1 IESKKELKSVAKI
14 SQSKSSHVFDEVP
27 SVVQVPMASFEQD
40 LDDDFTYHPT
50 PSSNPTTTERE
61 WTCKKCTLV
70 NSSTSS
76 VCIVCGGSKLKS
88 ISSVEDMTL
97 RKGEFWTCSQ
107 CTLKN
112 TLAQNT
118 CSACKHVRE
127 TPIISGQ
134 LSNFRPYTEQNNIV
148 APTNSSHKTSQN
160 NNRQQQLNLTNT
172 TSTILSPSSPGLQ
185 PPSNRTSRSP
195 SPRHE
200 RYSGA
205 IPKSPL
211 MNLENFIRFMDHLHS
226 SLCSV
231 PIYQGSNPGNIK

>member
-1 IESKKELKSVAKI
+1 MMMMTMILFFIQVSRYLPLNRRI
-14 SQSKSSHVFDEVP
+14 NSHLT
-27 SVVQVPMASFEQD
+27 A
-40 LDDDFTYHPT
+40 

-112 TLAQNT
+112 SLGQST

-127 TPIISGQ
+127 SPIISGQ
-134 LSNFRPYTEQNNIV
+134 LSNFRPYTEQNNITPI
-148 APTNSSHKTSQN
+148 APSHKTSSQN
-160 NNRQQQLNLTNT
+160 NSRQQQLNLTNT

-205 IPKSPL
+205 IPKVCFFFF
-211 MNLENFIRFMDHLHS
+211 NTFFIS
-226 SLCSV
+226 
-231 PIYQGSNPGNIK
+231 

>member
-1 IESKKELKSVAKI
+1 
-14 SQSKSSHVFDEVP
+14 
-27 SVVQVPMASFEQD
+27 
-40 LDDDFTYHPT
+40 
-50 PSSNPTTTERE
+50 
-61 WTCKKCTLV
+61 
-70 NSSTSS
+70 
-76 VCIVCGGSKLKS
+76 
-88 ISSVEDMTL
+88 MTL

-205 IPKSPL
+205 IPKVSYF
-211 MNLENFIRFMDHLHS
+211 FIFFLYKTYWKIFQLAILPDFCLIFRRNSCLQYLSTKSIRRLAFVL
-226 SLCSV
+226 L
-231 PIYQGSNPGNIK
+231 

>member
-1 IESKKELKSVAKI
+1 
-14 SQSKSSHVFDEVP
+14 
-27 SVVQVPMASFEQD
+27 
-40 LDDDFTYHPT
+40 
-50 PSSNPTTTERE
+50 
-61 WTCKKCTLV
+61 
-70 NSSTSS
+70 
-76 VCIVCGGSKLKS
+76 
-88 ISSVEDMTL
+88 MTL

-112 TLAQNT
+112 SLGQSI

-134 LSNFRPYTEQNNIV
+134 LSNFRPYTEQNNI
-148 APTNSSHKTSQN
+148 APPAPSHKTSQSN
-160 NNRQQQLNLTNT
+160 SRQQQLNLSNT

-205 IPKSPL
+205 IPKVG
-211 MNLENFIRFMDHLHS
+211 IHLYEKYFWERV
-226 SLCSV
+226 CWIV
-231 PIYQGSNPGNIK
+231 F